1 VECGPFTYVSGKTI
15 HQCLGLYFQ
24 LKDTVF
30 SGRRPYNSEPL
41 ESFLKREFGET
52 TRMSERDYPRVMV
65 TGVLADRMP
74 AELHLFRNYD
84 IPGAA
89 ATDRQT
95 AQQKGP
101 QFQPLPRPNGKL
113 SCIHPNS

>member
-1 VECGPFTYVSGKTI
+1 MFSNILFDHVSGKTL

-30 SGRRPYNSEPL
+30 SGRRPYSSEPL
-41 ESFLKREFGET
+41 ESFLKREFGEN
-52 TRMSERDYPRVMV
+52 TRMSECDYPRVMV

-84 IPGAA
+84 IPGAVREKPPA
-89 ATDRQT
+89 RQ
-95 AQQKGP
+95 KKDL
-101 QFQPLPRPNGKL
+101 QFQPLPRPNGRL
-113 SCIHPNS
+113 SFT